1 MELQWPLILFTFF
14 NCVAAGTFLVQ
25 GVLTLAGKG
34 KAMQMAS
41 LVTSI
46 VALAVGGIAVFFH
59 LENPLRMLNGFG
71 HITSGITIELI
82 VIILFA
88 IAAVLYFL
96 MMRRSEEGVAP
107 KWCAVLAVVMGV
119 VLPVAVGDSYLMAAL
134 PVWDTPLLPLYY
146 VANTVMLGGLTA
158 LVIALVT
165 KVDDAKDLSAKTALA
180 GSVATLAVTLVYAL
194 MIGGMADC
202 FTSMEYYFDP
212 TLPDV
217 PMREVADITGALLA
231 GSLAPAFWLGQVV
244 VGCVAPAALTALM
257 VMGKAKPEQGKAL
270 AFGAVA
276 CAIVGS
282 FVWRVLLY
290 VLAVNALI
298 QFQWAL

>member
-88 IAAVLYFL
+88 IAVILYFL

-107 KWCAVLAVVMGV
+107 KWCAVVAVIMGV
-119 VLPVAVGDSYLMAAL
+119 VLPVAVGDSYLMPAL

-158 LVIALVT
+158 LIIALVT

-180 GSVATLAVTLVYAL
+180 GSVVTLAVTLVYAFV
-194 MIGGMADC
+194 IGGMADC

-231 GSLAPAFWLGQVV
+231 GSLAPAFWLGQVI
-244 VGCVAPAALTALM
+244 VGCVAPAALTAFM

-270 AFGAVA
+270 AFGAAA
-276 CAIVGS
+276 CAVVGS

-290 VLAVNALI
+290 LLAVNALI